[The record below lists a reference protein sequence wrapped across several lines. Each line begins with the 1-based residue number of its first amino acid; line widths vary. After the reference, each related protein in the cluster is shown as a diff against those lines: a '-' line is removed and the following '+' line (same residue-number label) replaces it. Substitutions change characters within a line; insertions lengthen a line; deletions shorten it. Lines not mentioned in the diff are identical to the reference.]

1 MFYFLSKVFW
11 LVAQPSS
18 LSALAL
24 LFGFA
29 VLALTRKRRLGFGL
43 AAFGFVLLFAG
54 GFLPVGNYL
63 VYPLEERFASE
74 QLPAPGE
81 PVTGIIILGGFED
94 GWVSEGRPGLAINE
108 AAERLTEG
116 VRLARRYPEAKVVF
130 TGGVG
135 GLMGRGSDAAGP
147 VGQFLE
153 DAGVSKERV
162 ILEDK
167 ARNTFEN
174 GKYAK
179 ALLKPAKSD
188 RWLLVTS
195 AYHMPR
201 SVGVFEALGFDVTA
215 APVDYRTRDSRDL
228 LRMFASIPAGLER
241 FDLGVR
247 EWIGLLGY
255 WLTGRTKRLLPG
267 PPRQPSGS

>member
-1 MFYFLSKVFW
+1 MFYVLTKIFW
-11 LVAQPSS
+11 LFVQPSS
-18 LSALAL
+18 LSVL
-24 LFGFA
+24 LLLIGFG
-29 VLALTRKRRLGFGL
+29 VLAATRKRRLGFGL
-43 AAFGFVLLFAG
+43 AGLGFVLLLAG
-54 GFLPVGNYL
+54 GFLPVGNYF
-63 VYPLEERFASE
+63 VYPLEERFADVK
-74 QLPAPGE
+74 LPAPRE

-116 VRLARRYPEAKVVF
+116 VRLARRYPGAKVVF

-135 GLMGRGSDAAGP
+135 GLIGSGSDAAGP

-153 DAGVSKERV
+153 DSGIAPDRIV
-162 ILEDK
+162 LEDK

-179 ALLKPAKSD
+179 ALLKPQKTD

-201 SVGVFEALGFDVTA
+201 SVGVFEALGFHVTA
-215 APVDYRTRDSRDL
+215 APVDFRTRDERDL
-228 LRMFASIPAGLER
+228 VRMFASIPAGLER

-267 PPRQPSGS
+267 PARQRA